1 MTRKS
6 LRDGNRLY
14 KLTNLSDL
22 FKMGDGD
29 YVATFMVDN
38 AHQLMGMWA
47 ELFWIMPKYGLEST
61 FNFKNYPVTNS
72 VRTGK

>member
-6 LRDGNRLY
+6 LRDGNRMY

-22 FKMGDGD
+22 FKMGGGG

-38 AHQLMGMWA
+38 AHPLMGLGNKSQTM
-47 ELFWIMPKYGLEST
+47 T
-61 FNFKNYPVTNS
+61 
-72 VRTGK
+72 